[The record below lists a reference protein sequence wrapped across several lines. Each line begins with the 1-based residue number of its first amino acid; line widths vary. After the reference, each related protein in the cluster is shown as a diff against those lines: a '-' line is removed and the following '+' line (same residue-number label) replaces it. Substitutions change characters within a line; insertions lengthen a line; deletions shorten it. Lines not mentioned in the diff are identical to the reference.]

1 MFFQGLTSL
10 GTACLLVAMD
20 AGGKAAALAVLDW
33 WRQSGVDVQIDE
45 QPRDWLAPSRPA
57 AEATVETVSTPVLPD
72 SLGALQGYIS
82 EHAGSDA
89 GPAILP
95 AGDPAAGLMLL
106 TAMPTAFDSP
116 QTGLFAGREGRLLDA
131 MLGAIG
137 RDRASSY
144 LAALAPHRP
153 AGGRIDPAALT
164 EQLKLARH
172 HIALVAPKALLLL
185 GEDAA
190 RAMLD
195 LRLPAARGQTH
206 KIDIDGVTVNVVV
219 TFHPQML
226 LESPARKADC
236 WADLRRLLEELNR

>member
-1 MFFQGLTSL
+1 
-10 GTACLLVAMD
+10 MD

-33 WRQSGVDVQIDE
+33 WRQSGVDTLIDE
-45 QPRDWLAPSRPA
+45 QPRDWLALSRPA
-57 AEATVETVSTPVLPD
+57 ADAAIEPVRAPVLPD
-72 SLGALQGYIS
+72 NLPALITYMADCAGAD
-82 EHAGSDA
+82 E
-89 GPAILP
+89 GPPILP
-95 AGDPAAGLMLL
+95 AGDASAGLMLL
-106 TAMPTAFDSP
+106 AAMPTAFDTP

-144 LAALAPHRP
+144 LATLALRRP
-153 AGGRIDPAALT
+153 AGGRIDGAALADHL
-164 EQLKLARH
+164 QLARR
-172 HIALVAPKALLLL
+172 HIALAAPKALLLL
-185 GEDAA
+185 GDDSA

-195 LRLPAARGQTH
+195 RRLAGARGQTH